1 MRRPGLVV
9 AAAVIVATLPVVAP
23 LGAGDATPG
32 AAGPPSRLPPDLV
45 LVDLEGRRWAPADF
59 TGRLVAFDF
68 WATWCTPCVR
78 ERADLAELQRTHG
91 PSGLVILSVNLDH
104 TDRSRLASWLNRH
117 RLDWPQ
123 FHEPLGEA
131 GPLARTFAVSS
142 TPWTVVYDASGSLL
156 GAGHGTRIIEEALES
171 RARVASG
178 LGRPSAGAGAGER

>member
-1 MRRPGLVV
+1 MRHPGLVASV
-9 AAAVIVATLPVVAP
+9 VVATLAVVAP
-23 LGAGDATPG
+23 VGAGDATPG

-78 ERADLAELQRTHG
+78 ERAGLAELQRAHG
-91 PSGLVILSVNLDH
+91 PGELVILSVNLDH
-104 TDRSRLASWLNRH
+104 TDRSSLASWLNRY

-123 FHEPLGEA
+123 FYEPLGEA

-142 TPWTVVYDASGSLL
+142 TPWIVVYDASGSLL
-156 GAGHGTRIIEEALES
+156 GAGQGTRIIEEALES
-171 RARVASG
+171 RARVAPD
-178 LGRPSAGAGAGER
+178 LAGRAPANGTGER